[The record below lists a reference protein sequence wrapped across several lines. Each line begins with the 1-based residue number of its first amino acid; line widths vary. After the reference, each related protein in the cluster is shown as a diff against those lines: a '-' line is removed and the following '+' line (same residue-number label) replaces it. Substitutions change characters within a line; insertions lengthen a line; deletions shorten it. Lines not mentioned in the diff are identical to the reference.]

1 MKNYID
7 FHKQYNEIIYINIYG
22 KPFPSNLTYMNL
34 YGFDYPSIAELRIS
48 DLGLYIL
55 TDSKGKVIAWSVSD
69 NGTDNNLSA
78 ILSILRTIFVCFI
91 MLTSVQFF
99 SRDIQ
104 RFIIDPVEDMTKKI
118 DRICKNPL
126 EAA

>member
-7 FHKQYNEIIYINIYG
+7 FHKNMNEIIYINIYG
-22 KPFPSNLTYMNL
+22 KPYPSNLTYMYL

-55 TDSKGKVIAWSVSD
+55 TDSKGTVIAWSVSD

-78 ILSILRTIFVCFI
+78 GLSILRTFFVSFI
-91 MLTSVQFF
+91 MLAGVQFF
-99 SRDIQ
+99 SRDI
-104 RFIIDPVEDMTKKI
+104 
-118 DRICKNPL
+118 
-126 EAA
+126 